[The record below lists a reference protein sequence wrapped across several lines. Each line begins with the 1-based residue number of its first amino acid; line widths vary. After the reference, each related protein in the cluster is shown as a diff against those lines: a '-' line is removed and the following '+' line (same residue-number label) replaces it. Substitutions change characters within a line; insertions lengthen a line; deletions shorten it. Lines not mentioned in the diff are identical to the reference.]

1 MPPIGCRRHKL
12 FYGKCVILRKGT
24 KLFGTIE
31 KATTKKVRNINN
43 LKKMSVKALFYEKMI
58 IFATSSRIFTKIIIV
73 SVWRML

>member
-43 LKKMSVKALFYEKMI
+43 LKKMSVKALF
-58 IFATSSRIFTKIIIV
+58 
-73 SVWRML
+73 